1 MCIGGNTENHLN
13 LITLLLENSKEV
25 LLGVIID
32 NKLTF
37 HIHIKNSCRK
47 ADQKL
52 GSLLRITGYLNSSQ
66 RKLIF
71 SRMIK
76 SEFSYCPLI

>member
-37 HIHIKNSCRK
+37 HIHIKNICRK

-52 GSLLRITGYLNSSQ
+52 GTLLRITGYLNSSQ
-66 RKLIF
+66 RKLII

-76 SEFSYCPLI
+76 PEFSYCP